1 MQQEIQGG
9 WHGSEV
15 DSSAEFR
22 RVAAMFAFCAGYFP
36 ELVEDQ
42 MDEERLDPLDRAED
56 LLDRLSA
63 PLAKAWGVIPGEAE
77 LERAAWMASTV
88 ASAYVLALKSWDRKL
103 EANQDT
109 GRAAVREGDDSPR
122 LRPLADTVTAMEGVG
137 AVAAALGVLG
147 HELAAG
153 IPPEEGKQRVKELLD
168 APRKIFTGE
177 RGLRLRQ
184 LPPGAYALTY
194 ADVTARIEAA
204 ALALRG
210 EREAAKGAFGGIR
223 KGQAFRLAQVVLAR
237 RETGALVTGE
247 GALGSWLHGAVEEV
261 ASEGISA
268 DYLASLV
275 VGVWRVSC
283 DARDI
288 LDFLVR
294 HAAGI
299 RSSRLFEL
307 SAGLAGKGTG
317 DFPDVPAWWGKPE
330 AVSRFKA
337 VADACSAALDNVNAA
352 KSGGFVSNLPTPTR
366 ILAWGAVEILTSLR
380 LQGNEADIYPEL
392 VETISG
398 VISAMVT
405 DDVNSNYKVPSDAA
419 KEAAEAWR
427 SGTVKADSL
436 ARATDEWR
444 IRQLEWRKGARLAVD

>member
-56 LLDRLSA
+56 LRDRLST
-63 PLAKAWGVIPGEAE
+63 PLAKAWGACPDDAA

-103 EANQDT
+103 EADQDT
-109 GRAAVREGDDSPR
+109 GRAAIREGEDSPR

-147 HELAAG
+147 QELAAG
-153 IPPEEGKQRVKELLD
+153 VPPEEGKQRVKELLD

-194 ADVTARIEAA
+194 ADVTGRIEAA

-210 EREAAKGAFGGIR
+210 EREAAKSAFGGIR
-223 KGQAFRLAQVVLAR
+223 KGQALRLAQVVLAR

-261 ASEGISA
+261 ASEGVSA

-275 VGVWRVSC
+275 VGAWRVSC

-299 RSSRLFEL
+299 RSFRLYEL
-307 SAGLAGKGTG
+307 SAGKGAG
-317 DFPDVPAWWGKPE
+317 DFPGVPSWWGKPE
-330 AVSRFKA
+330 TASRLKS
-337 VADACSAALDNVNAA
+337 VADACCAALGDVNAA

-366 ILAWGAVEILTSLR
+366 ILAWGAVEILDSLR
-380 LQGNEADIYPEL
+380 PQGNEAEIYPEL

-398 VISAMVT
+398 VISAVVT
-405 DDVNSNYKVPSDAA
+405 DDVNRNYKIPSDAA

-444 IRQLEWRKGARLAVD
+444 MHQLAWRKGARLSVD